1 MPKAWLATL
10 AGIVFAIGSV
20 FITFGGSLVAT
31 LAIGI
36 AWAIARRKGRPLT
49 RGAGWLVGSAT
60 VGTLILAGAAVAMT
74 RVPKATFADFSR
86 AMDSTAKAPPPPP
99 PEWLRR
105 ITPPNAQRPSPVA
118 DAFVRSHAFT
128 IWTAVMG
135 IVLGAGLLA
144 AYAGSLG
151 WVAAMLICY
160 GMTGDWLARA
170 APIGPP
176 ALGDPL
182 ARRRAAE
189 AMPPP

>member
-1 MPKAWLATL
+1 VPKAWPAAL
-10 AGIVFAIGSV
+10 AGIVVAIGSV
-20 FITFGGSLVAT
+20 FITFGGSLVAM

-36 AWAIARRKGRPLT
+36 AWMIARRKGRPLT
-49 RGAGWLVGSAT
+49 RGASWLVGALT

-74 RVPKATFADFSR
+74 RVPKATFADFGR
-86 AMDSTAKAPPPPP
+86 AMDSTAKAPPPAS

-118 DAFVRSHAFT
+118 ESFVRSRAFT

-135 IVLGAGLLA
+135 LVLGAGLLA

-151 WVAAMLICY
+151 WVASMLIAY
-160 GMTGDWLARA
+160 GISGDWLPRSE
-170 APIGPP
+170 PIGPP

-182 ARRRAAE
+182 SRRRAPDVV
-189 AMPPP
+189 PP